1 MVGPLFISIG
11 DEEKL
16 NLFLDKNPYIPRDQ
30 AFVDD
35 MVEFGAYKAAGFG
48 RFDDTDPDLAK
59 VATRNMGAPDLGGI
73 RGWWN
78 YFNSVIK
85 LSPIPPKQQ
94 GQGAGA
100 GGMPEG
106 VLRLGGTFV
115 VSGNDIVYQWNDRI
129 PGDHPNIEEVFQI
142 AQTVAKAATK
152 SPSSSANNSSV
163 INNNGS

>member
-1 MVGPLFISIG
+1 MG

-59 VATRNMGAPDLGGI
+59 VATKNMAAPDLGGI

-78 YFNSVIK
+78 YFNSVMK

-94 GQGAGA
+94 EEGGGGSA

-142 AQTVAKAATK
+142 AQTVAEAATT
-152 SPSSSANNSSV
+152 SLSSSANN
-163 INNNGS
+163 NNNNNNNDS